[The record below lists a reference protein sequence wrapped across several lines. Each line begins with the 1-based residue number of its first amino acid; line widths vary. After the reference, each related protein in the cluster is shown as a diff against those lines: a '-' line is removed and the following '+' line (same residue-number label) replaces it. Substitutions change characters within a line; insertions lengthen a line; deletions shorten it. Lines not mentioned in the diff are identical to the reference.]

1 MRHQMRSPQQER
13 GLYEYFE
20 NRKPKTCLSAAQSS
34 FDPIKHETNCASM
47 LSSQHKKTQ
56 KKVQQ
61 SVAKID
67 NGLGVIIIIVGVA

>member
-1 MRHQMRSPQQER
+1 
-13 GLYEYFE
+13 
-20 NRKPKTCLSAAQSS
+20 
-34 FDPIKHETNCASM
+34 M
-47 LSSQHKKTQ
+47 LSSQHKKHK